1 MNEFQKHYA
10 AAGSKYGIVLP
21 GAKEYLKPEFA
32 ENFQLAMDAQPTM
45 VTTGNSGVPAF
56 FTNYVDPEL
65 IRILVTPMKAAEIIG
80 EVKKGDWTTLT
91 AQFPVVES
99 TGEVSSYGDYNNNG
113 MISANVNWVPRQ
125 SYHYQ
130 THTRWGEREL
140 DMYGAARIGYAA
152 ELNVAS
158 ALVLNKFQNKSYFYG
173 IAGLQNYGLL
183 NDPSLPASIAP
194 NATGTGSGLLW
205 STKDGQAVYDDIAK
219 LYGQLVA
226 QTKGLIE
233 RDAPMTLAMSPTSE
247 VALTKTNMYNVNVS
261 DLLKKNFPNL
271 KIETAVE
278 YSTTAGEMVQLIA
291 DRLGEQDTAYA
302 AFTEKMRAHAVVTEE
317 SSWKQKKSGGTWGA
331 IIRQPLAIATML
343 GV

>member
-1 MNEFQKHYA
+1 M
-10 AAGSKYGIVLP
+10 
-21 GAKEYLKPEFA
+21 
-32 ENFQLAMDAQPTM
+32 
-45 VTTGNSGVPAF
+45 
-56 FTNYVDPEL
+56 
-65 IRILVTPMKAAEIIG
+65 
-80 EVKKGDWTTLT
+80 T
-91 AQFPVVES
+91 A
-99 TGEVSSYGDYNNNG
+99 
-113 MISANVNWVPRQ
+113 ANVNWVPRQ

-173 IAGLQNYGLL
+173 IQGLQNYGLL
-183 NDPSLPASIAP
+183 NDPSLPASISP
-194 NATGTGSGLLW
+194 NATGTGSALTW
-205 STKDGQAVYDDIAK
+205 NTKDGQAVYDDIAK

-233 RDAPMTLAMSPTSE
+233 RDAPMTLAMSPTAE
-247 VALTKTNMYNVNVS
+247 VNLTKTNMYNVNVT
-261 DLLKKNFPNL
+261 DQLKKNFPNL

-278 YSTTAGEMVQLIA
+278 YSTPAGEMVQLIA